1 MRNMLRPTTTDVLA
15 ESPLFLYFIDAL
27 LAALVRLTAATFK
40 VEQTGVDVAVFLVA
54 LGIFSQF

>member
-1 MRNMLRPTTTDVLA
+1 MRIDNSVSA
-15 ESPLFLYFIDAL
+15 FLKDINAP

-40 VEQTGVDVAVFLVA
+40 VEPTGVDVAVFLVA